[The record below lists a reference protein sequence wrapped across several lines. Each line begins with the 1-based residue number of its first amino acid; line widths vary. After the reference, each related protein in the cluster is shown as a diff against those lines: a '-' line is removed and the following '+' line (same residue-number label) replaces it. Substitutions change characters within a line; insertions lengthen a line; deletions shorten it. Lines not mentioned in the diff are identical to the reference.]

1 MMRFIVYFFALIVFT
16 GCTSLSTV
24 PRFTPEKIAAMTP
37 ADFVSTVAS
46 EAGERGIFDEALLTI
61 KDPEEFAGT
70 EHGENML
77 AGAMWNVMFINREH
91 ATGLRIM
98 SKALAAPN
106 FLMRPADVQRALL
119 SAAYT
124 LYPLESVPLVA
135 PLLGQ
140 LTAPRQFAI
149 AAYALLRAEARGAN
163 VNARELVRAA
173 LLARADAP
181 TEPRLIALARALD
194 PATGT
199 LLRPPLGD
207 LLSAPIRA
215 GFPVVYSLQRKD
227 RRYMGRAVVRGAD
240 GKFVRNADGS
250 VFNIPHLAHALTDL
264 PGTITNGNTPQ
275 GLFTIVGMGLANS
288 MLIGPT
294 PYLYSKVPI
303 EAKPAEFEHS
313 EVSGE
318 WDEARYESFLPA
330 SWKSYPPFKE
340 AWLAGRAGR
349 DEMLLHGTTINT
361 DYYKNETFYPGTPSA
376 GCLVAAETWSK
387 ADGKMIA
394 SDQLSLL
401 KAFTRDGKD
410 RGYLVVVEIDD
421 KKSPVSFDEIVADL
435 RAAER

>member
-1 MMRFIVYFFALIVFT
+1 MRLLLLVTIILTLA
-16 GCTSLSTV
+16 GCTSVKLP
-24 PRFTPEKIAAMTP
+24 PRFTPEKVAAMTP

-46 EAGERGIFDEALLTI
+46 EAGERGVFDEALLTI

-70 EHGENML
+70 EHGENQL
-77 AGAMWNVMFINREH
+77 AGAMWNVMFLNREH

-98 SKALAAPN
+98 SKALADPG
-106 FLMRPADVQRALL
+106 FLARSTDVQRALL

-124 LYPLESVPLVA
+124 LYPVESVPLLT

-149 AAYALLRAEARGAN
+149 ASYALLRAEARGAS
-163 VNARELVRAA
+163 VNAREMVRAA

-181 TEPRLIALARALD
+181 SEPRLIALARALD
-194 PATGT
+194 PATAT
-199 LLRPPLGD
+199 LVRPPLTEI
-207 LLSAPIRA
+207 LSAPIRA

-250 VFNIPHLAHALTDL
+250 LFHIPHLANALTDL

-288 MLIGPT
+288 PLIGPT
-294 PYLYSKVPI
+294 PYLESKVPI
-303 EAKPAEFEHS
+303 EAKVSEFEHK
-313 EVSGE
+313 ETGAE
-318 WDEARYESFLPA
+318 WDEARYESFLPP
-330 SWKSYPPFKE
+330 SWKNYPPFKE

-361 DYYKNETFYPGTPSA
+361 DYYKNETYYPGTPSA
-376 GCLVAAETWSK
+376 GCLVAGETWSK

-410 RGYLVVVEIDD
+410 RGYLVVVELDD
-421 KKSPVSFDEIVADL
+421 KKIPVQFDEIAAEL